1 MTQVAFSKPFVFM
14 WPGTHS
20 PRVVRSLAAAS
31 DFLFDNWD
39 KYDSGTWTDALRD
52 CQDAA
57 VGICSLNQADEAF
70 AMALREAGFSIQ
82 QH

>member
-1 MTQVAFSKPFVFM
+1 MTQIAFSKPFVFI
-14 WPGTHS
+14 WPGSHS

-31 DFLFDNWD
+31 DSLFDNWNE
-39 KYDSGTWTDALRD
+39 YDSATWVGALRD
-52 CQDAA
+52 CHDAE
-57 VGICSLNQADEAF
+57 VGSCTLDQADEAF